1 MKVAASLLC
10 IVFLCGAAF
19 PQGKVV
25 TAARANGTY
34 RYRSNEI
41 KILALG
47 HNKLRIQMDLSY
59 EYKTPDGPMANGGES
74 HGEGTIENDVAT
86 FRPEG
91 TEDCTITI
99 KFISGNRIRVSE
111 DHMLNCGWGFNV
123 SSEGT
128 YRKTRAGKPK
138 FDQDR

>member
-1 MKVAASLLC
+1 MKIAASVLC
-10 IVFLCGAAF
+10 IVSLCGAAS
-19 PQGKVV
+19 PQGQVV
-25 TAARANGTY
+25 TAARATGTY

-47 HNKLRIQMDLSY
+47 NHKLRIQMDLTY
-59 EYKTPDGPMANGGES
+59 EYKNSEGPMANVGES

-99 KFISGNRIRVSE
+99 RFISGNRITVSE

-123 SSEGT
+123 SSDGT
-128 YRKTRAGKPK
+128 YRKIRAGKPK
-138 FDQDR
+138 FDDDR